1 MSWVNGVHE
10 TLLPISDRAV
20 QFGDGCFTT
29 AKVLNGRVDYLADHL
44 TRLQQNSQQLFLPE
58 CDWKQLESE
67 MQAAA
72 EGCELGVLKVMLTR
86 GQGGRGYS
94 ALGCSGPTR
103 IMSLSAYP
111 QHYLQWQQQGVRLTL
126 SPVQLSRNP
135 LLAGLK
141 HLNRLEQV
149 MIRQALEQTD
159 ADEALV
165 ADTAGMLVECCA
177 ANIFWREGHRVFT
190 PDLSYSGVAG
200 IMRQR
205 LINLLNASDN
215 FNLEIVSEPVT
226 RLASADEVI
235 ICNAL
240 MPILPVKQA
249 GNWRYNASELYDF
262 CQQALNK

>member
-29 AKVLNGRVDYLADHL
+29 ARVSNGRVDFLVEHLA
-44 TRLQQNSQQLFLPE
+44 RLQRNSRRLFLPE
-58 CDWKQLESE
+58 CDWLQLESE
-67 MQAAA
+67 MQSAA
-72 EGCELGVLKVMLTR
+72 EGCELGILKVILTR

-94 ALGCSGPTR
+94 AQGCNGPTR

-111 QHYLQWQQQGVRLTL
+111 QHYFQWQQQGVRLAL

-165 ADTAGMLVECCA
+165 VDTSGMLVECCA
-177 ANIFWREGHRVFT
+177 ANIFWREGNHVFT
-190 PDLSYSGVAG
+190 PELSYSGVDG

-205 LINLLNASDN
+205 LINLLNASDV
-215 FNLEIVSEPVT
+215 FSLEIVCEPVT
-226 RLASADEVI
+226 RLARADEVI

-249 GNWRYNASELYDF
+249 ENWRYNASELYDF